1 MNKLVLSFSVTIL
14 ASGFLF
20 SCGDSGQ
27 QEAIDKT
34 EKEVFA
40 VHDEV
45 MPKIGE
51 IMKLRKELNQLVG
64 KEDSLAAT
72 SASATLLSDE
82 KKAQASLLSRQ
93 LGEADSLMMAWM
105 NGYNADTL
113 KKLESADALRYLE
126 QEKGKVTN
134 VKEKINS
141 SIADARRFLGKP

>member
-1 MNKLVLSFSVTIL
+1 MKKLVLTFPAAMLI
-14 ASGFLF
+14 SGILF
-20 SCGDSGQ
+20 SCGNSGQ

-45 MPKIGE
+45 MPKIGD
-51 IMKLRKELNQLVG
+51 IMKLRKELNQLIAT
-64 KEDSLAAT
+64 EDSLAAA
-72 SASATLLSDE
+72 SASATVLSDE
-82 KKAQASLLSRQ
+82 KKTQATLLSQQ

-141 SIADARRFLGKP
+141 SIANARQFLAKP

>member
-1 MNKLVLSFSVTIL
+1 MKKFVLTFPATMLLSAI
-14 ASGFLF
+14 LF
-20 SCGDSGQ
+20 SCGNSGQ
-27 QEAIDKT
+27 QETIDKT

-51 IMKLRKELNQLVG
+51 IMKLRKELNQLIST
-64 KEDSLAAT
+64 EDSLAAT
-72 SASATLLSDE
+72 SASATVLSDE
-82 KKAQASLLSRQ
+82 KKTQAALLSRQ

-126 QEKGKVTN
+126 QEKGKVNN
-134 VKEKINS
+134 VKEKISS
-141 SIADARRFLGKP
+141 SIANARQFLAKP